1 MNFADRKKI
10 MKHNYIFLILLFFGC
25 FQLTNQISAQSYIL
39 AWSDEFDA
47 ASINTSNWAYDTGGG
62 GWGNGELQTYTSSAA
77 NSYISNGSLFIK
89 AINTT
94 GSNYTSARLK
104 TQGKKS
110 WKYGKIEARIKLP
123 YGKGIWPAFWM
134 LGNNITTAGVGWPK
148 CGEIDI
154 MEMIGGTP
162 SNNGGDRRVFGTGHW
177 YQDATTPH
185 ASFGSSTAIST
196 GQLSDDFHI
205 FSIIWDAYKIE
216 WYFDGIK
223 YSTLSLISPTVVK
236 NTFQAPFFIILNI
249 AVGGTW
255 PGNPDGTTVFPQ
267 TMEIDY
273 VRVYQLGTAVN
284 ENQESPN
291 SLALLENYPNPF
303 NPSTK
308 IEFSVPNTSLATLK
322 VLNALGQEVATLFN
336 GQVIA
341 GQSNSVQFDGKNL
354 TSGMYFSR
362 LDFNGH
368 TIMKKMMLVK

>member
-1 MNFADRKKI
+1 MNNADRKKI
-10 MKHNYIFLILLFFGC
+10 MKRKSIFLILLFFGC
-25 FQLTNQISAQSYIL
+25 FQLTNQISAQTYNL
-39 AWSDEFDA
+39 VWSDEFDG
-47 ASINTSNWAYDTGGG
+47 ASINTSNWGYDTGGG
-62 GWGNGELQTYTSSAA
+62 GWGNGELQTYTNSAT
-77 NSYISNGSLFIK
+77 NSYISNGSLVIK
-89 AINTT
+89 AINTS

-110 WKYGKIEARIKLP
+110 WQYGKIEARIKLP

-134 LGNNITTAGVGWPK
+134 LGNNITSVNWPK

-162 SNNGGDRRVFGTGHW
+162 SATGGDQRVFGTGHW
-177 YQDATTPH
+177 YQDASVPH
-185 ASFGSSTAIST
+185 ASYGLSKAINS
-196 GQLSDDFHI
+196 GKLSDSFHV
-205 FSIIWDAYKIE
+205 FSILWDKDKIM
-216 WYFDGIK
+216 WFMDNVFFCSINTTP
-223 YSTLSLISPTVVK
+223 SALSEFS
-236 NTFQAPFFIILNI
+236 APFFIILNI

-267 TMEIDY
+267 TMEVDY
-273 VRVYQLGTAVN
+273 VRVYQLGTTAVN

-303 NPSTK
+303 NPSTN
-308 IEFSVPNTSLATLK
+308 IEFSVPITSHATLK
-322 VLNALGQEVATLFN
+322 VLNTLGQEVATLFN

-341 GQSNSVQFDGKNL
+341 GQSHSVQFDGKNL

-362 LDFNGH
+362 LDFNGT